1 MDVTESPEKTH
12 RLASETLSLL
22 RRHDIPETP
31 PNYEIF
37 YTYIAGTNTELD
49 QAIDAILR
57 DGGEFTSEQLDV
69 LQSRFLVSRAEAEA
83 VSRTN
88 LSLQSAIE
96 TVMGVI
102 AEAGGDTSR
111 FGETIQV
118 LSNQLTGRESD
129 TQVKSVLSKIVGE
142 SHAMTAR
149 TRQLESNLEAASSE
163 ISALRETLESARR
176 EAITD
181 TLTGLGNRK
190 CFNDELQ
197 RAIARAG
204 EDGDPLSVVIGDVD
218 HFKKFN
224 DTWGHQL
231 GDQVLKLVGYYFKAN
246 IKGQDT
252 ATRYGGEEFAIILP
266 RTRLSSAVLVADH
279 IRRAVCAKKMK
290 KRTTGETIGYV
301 TISMGVAEYRPGE
314 AHADFVAR
322 ADEALYAAKR
332 NGRNRVV
339 SEADTDANAHPDGYE
354 RVVPLEARA

>member
-1 MDVTESPEKTH
+1 MDLAGSSEKTH

-37 YTYIAGTNTELD
+37 YTYISGTNSELD
-49 QAIDAILR
+49 QAVDDILR
-57 DGGEFTSEQLDV
+57 NGGVFTEDQLDS
-69 LQSRFLVSRAEAEA
+69 LQSRFLISRAEAEA

-96 TVMGVI
+96 TVMAVI

-118 LSNQLTGRESD
+118 LSNQLTGREGD

-163 ISALRETLESARR
+163 ISVLRETLESARR

-181 TLTGLGNRK
+181 ALTGLGNRK
-190 CFNDELQ
+190 CFNDELL
-197 RAIARAG
+197 RAIERAREEG
-204 EDGDPLSVVIGDVD
+204 EPLSVVIGDVD

-231 GDQVLKLVGYYFKAN
+231 GDQVLKLVAYYFKAN
-246 IKGQDT
+246 VKGQDT

-266 RTRLSSAVLVADH
+266 KTRLSSAVLVADH

-314 AHADFVAR
+314 PHADCVSR

-339 SEADTDANAHPDGYE
+339 SEADADVNANPDGYQG
-354 RVVPLEARA
+354 VVPLEARA

>member
-1 MDVTESPEKTH
+1 M
-12 RLASETLSLL
+12 
-22 RRHDIPETP
+22 
-31 PNYEIF
+31 
-37 YTYIAGTNTELD
+37 
-49 QAIDAILR
+49 
-57 DGGEFTSEQLDV
+57 

-197 RAIARAG
+197 RAIARARRG
-204 EDGDPLSVVIGDVD
+204 RRPPVRRDRRRRPFQEVQR
-218 HFKKFN
+218 H
-224 DTWGHQL
+224 L
-231 GDQVLKLVGYYFKAN
+231 GPPTRRPGAQARRLLLQGQ

-322 ADEALYAAKR
+322 ADESPLCRQAQRPQPRGQRSRRRRPTPTPTATSASFPSKR
-332 NGRNRVV
+332 G
-339 SEADTDANAHPDGYE
+339 
-354 RVVPLEARA
+354 L